1 MKRAPGP
8 DALLL
13 VFLVLG
19 CLEIAQ
25 TPVYDGLD
33 ASGLL
38 AAADAALYEAKEQG
52 RNRVRPAAR
61 TTTAAQGA
69 PGEAARP

>member
-1 MKRAPGP
+1 MSISGGVAEYP
-8 DALLL
+8 
-13 VFLVLG
+13 
-19 CLEIAQ
+19 I
-25 TPVYDGLD
+25 DGLD
-33 ASGLL
+33 AAGLL

-61 TTTAAQGA
+61 RSAAPPEV